1 MKFFTIKGY
10 DDSYSISKDAQI
22 FSNKSNKILKIR
34 LNKRGYKDVCFCI
47 NGVKK
52 NIFVHRIMAE
62 AFIPN
67 PNLYPCVNHINGIK
81 TDNRIENLEWA
92 THAHNNK
99 HAWDNGL
106 NKKSYPCLGKFGGNH
121 PGHKKIMAYSENQD
135 IIIFDGLLFASRCT
149 GIQSSHISS
158 CCNGKRNTAGIYDVV
173 TKEWVIQNGN
183 KALPLNC
190 IRVKWRFI

>member
-1 MKFFTIKGY
+1 M
-10 DDSYSISKDAQI
+10 Q
-22 FSNKSNKILKIR
+22 KILI
-34 LNKRGYKDVCFCI
+34 KDSVDYWVSTCGRVFK
-47 NGVKK
+47 GSRELKK
-52 NIFVHRIMAE
+52 NKVTNGYVSAAIKYLDGTKKTKYVHRLVAE
-62 AFIPN
+62 AFILN
-67 PNLYPCVNHINGIK
+67 PENKPYVNHLNLIK
-81 TDNRIENLEWA
+81 NDNRIENLEWC

-158 CCNGKRNTAGIYDVV
+158 CCNGKRNTAGIYDIV
-173 TKEWVIQNGN
+173 TKECVIQNGN